1 MSDSREARMVL
12 RGVGPCL
19 IAKLIRAERH
29 EEVETDWLLYGPTD
43 PEVVRDHDEPVVVY
57 LLAAE

>member
-1 MSDSREARMVL
+1 MVL

>member
-1 MSDSREARMVL
+1 MVL

-19 IAKLIRAERH
+19 IARLMRAERD
-29 EEVETDWLLYGPTD
+29 EEAETDWLLFGPTD
-43 PEVVRDHDEPVVVY
+43 PEVVEDDAPPLRM

>member
-1 MSDSREARMVL
+1 MVL

-19 IAKLIRAERH
+19 IAKLLRAERR
-29 EEVETDWLLYGPTD
+29 EEVETDWLLFGPTD
-43 PEVVRDHDEPVVVY
+43 PEVVETDVEATVY